1 MPLWTTCCGGDG
13 GLFAWKTTRGAQTPV
28 RKTRVGIA
36 SGGHDGARWLFAM
49 EVKRPWAEVGGGPGA
64 LERDVPEWLG
74 DVWERPAPAVGRL
87 GTVGPGMRTGC
98 MVARAPAGSGIAP
111 PDGSFR
117 GAIGGFGVVIQAFTR
132 DFVVLLWGGRMLR
145 RVLPQTLP
153 QVLPQP
159 LALVLPRPFPR
170 LHMTEWRGW
179 PKG

>member
-1 MPLWTTCCGGDG
+1 M
-13 GLFAWKTTRGAQTPV
+13 RGAQTPV
-28 RKTRVGIA
+28 TKTRVGIA

-64 LERDVPEWLG
+64 SERDVPERLG

-117 GAIGGFGVVIQAFTR
+117 GAIGAFGVVIQAFTR
-132 DFVVLLWGGRMLR
+132 HFVVLLWGGRMLR
-145 RVLPQTLP
+145 QDLPQTLPLVLPQTLP
-153 QVLPQP
+153 LVLPQP
-159 LALVLPRPFPR
+159 FPH
-170 LHMTEWRGW
+170 LHMTEWREE
-179 PKG
+179 P